1 MDTLIAKPLISG
13 AIVMGYVVAS
23 LLFYRFGIKTQD
35 RFFHIFAIAF
45 GLLGIQRLLVAID
58 TRAAEHQVPF
68 YLLRLMAYM
77 LILWALY
84 DKNRIKAGER
94 SQG

>member
-1 MDTLIAKPLISG
+1 VNTLIAKPLISG

-35 RFFHIFAIAF
+35 RLFHIFALAF

-58 TRAAEHQVPF
+58 TRAAEDQVPF
-68 YLLRLMAYM
+68 YLLRLTAYVV
-77 LILWALY
+77 ILWALY
-84 DKNRIKAGER
+84 DKNRIKGGQI
-94 SQG
+94 QG